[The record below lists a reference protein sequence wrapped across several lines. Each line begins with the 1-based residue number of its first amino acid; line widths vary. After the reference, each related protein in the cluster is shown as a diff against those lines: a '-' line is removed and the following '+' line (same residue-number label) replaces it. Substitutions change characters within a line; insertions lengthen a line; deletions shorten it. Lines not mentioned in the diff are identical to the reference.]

1 MTLGKSA
8 SGFFVFFFCLI
19 HKIRIQSAQIHIYGA
34 TGMQTLLVG
43 IWNDAATLENCSTV
57 SFNVEHKSIL
67 WPSSS
72 TPGSLPK
79 RNGNMSIKRVEQDCT
94 CWWERGTKR
103 I

>member
-8 SGFFVFFFCLI
+8 SGLYFFFLI
-19 HKIRIQSAQIHIYGA
+19 HKIRIQSARIHSYGA
-34 TGMQTLLVG
+34 TGTQTVLVG

-57 SFNVEHKSIL
+57 SFNVEHTSIL

-72 TPGSLPK
+72 TPESSPK
-79 RNGNMSIKRVEQDCT
+79 RNGNMSIKRVEQECT
-94 CWWERGTKR
+94 CLWEPETKR